1 MKKIFL
7 IVLLITVNSLAWSQK
22 TIQKIEYYDYW
33 KTKIKKK
40 YSIDQTTQS
49 KNGKYLLY
57 DQQGN
62 CVLDLNYKNDELNGI
77 QKIYF
82 EADEEDDV
90 QSFFGV
96 KYIEDG
102 LEQGSNVKNYCG
114 SPTIIVNYIN
124 GKKDGWKKVYV
135 CKPSYQL
142 KKEVLYKDGETVQS
156 KYYNIFVRSEDVS
169 AQQVRYLSTFSDSY
183 SIEDIDYQLK
193 YWASGEICQYYK
205 NGKLAM
211 KKSGSDLSV
220 YNKYGKLIEINGES
234 LFYKNGQIKQ
244 SGDTTF
250 YASGRIKSIGQ
261 NLFYY
266 ENGSLERHGDTTF
279 YQSGKIET
287 LGDDII
293 FYETGI
299 KKQSG
304 DTTFFQSGKIE
315 TIGSDIVFYETGI
328 KKQSRDTTFYQNGK
342 IATIGKNIVY
352 YENGNLKTDGV
363 NKYFENGKPEYFK
376 DASYER
382 TYYNSGQLLSEKNL
396 TTGEYIEN
404 YPNGS
409 LKLKTCY
416 NKEGRLN
423 GYYQKYDEKG
433 SLTEFTLY
441 AAGEKQAVNMD
452 IVYKAFRD
460 FFGTTKKSDYISIGD
475 APMEYYSP
483 NSPTKLIYSKGEK
496 LMGSYKEGYANE
508 TLNEKRNIILKNA
521 VNALIGLKA
530 LADKNTEQMQED
542 LKQAKTVEDIEGFL
556 YYYDTIKVQSG
567 NITQK
572 YLTLQSD
579 KSKFSTIGKD
589 QYKVISSE
597 YKEYIKMFYCKTKF
611 DKGSA
616 LLEKLDKAVK

>member
-1 MKKIFL
+1 MKKFFFL
-7 IVLLITVNSLAWSQK
+7 VLLVTFSINTWSQNL
-22 TIQKIEYYDYW
+22 IQKKEYYDYW
-33 KTKIKKK
+33 NTKIKKTYSEDKTTGLKNGAYILYDKKGRPILKLNYKKDK
-40 YSIDQTTQS
+40 YDGLQYLYIQSDDDDDLQSFFSLSSIESQLDGTEGEDYKINYCNS
-49 KNGKYLLY
+49 PFCLVNYKNGK
-57 DQQGN
+57 
-62 CVLDLNYKNDELNGI
+62 KE
-77 QKIYF
+77 
-82 EADEEDDV
+82 
-90 QSFFGV
+90 
-96 KYIEDG
+96 
-102 LEQGSNVKNYCG
+102 
-114 SPTIIVNYIN
+114 
-124 GKKDGWKKVYV
+124 GWKKIYSCSPTYRLKKEIFYV
-135 CKPSYQL
+135 NGLKKITKEYNISWENDDGGQDYFLESFSKSYNLSDISYQL
-142 KKEVLYKDGETVQS
+142 IYWTCTNEMW
-156 KYYNIFVRSEDVS
+156 KYYDK
-169 AQQVRYLSTFSDSY
+169 DS
-183 SIEDIDYQLK
+183 IK
-193 YWASGEICQYYK
+193 QYYK
-205 NGKLAM
+205 NGKECII
-211 KKSGSDLSV
+211 KSGNSQKI
-220 YNKYGKLIEINGES
+220 YNKNGKLIEWIVGGINQLYPNGQIKEKGDM
-234 LFYKNGQIKQ
+234 LFFENGQIKQ

-261 NLFYY
+261 NWFYY

-279 YQSGKIET
+279 FQNGKIET

-304 DTTFFQSGKIE
+304 DTTFF
-315 TIGSDIVFYETGI
+315 
-328 KKQSRDTTFYQNGK
+328 QNGK

-382 TYYNSGQLLSEKNL
+382 TYNNSGQLLSEKNL

-423 GYYQKYDEKG
+423 GYYQKYDEQG

-441 AAGEKQAVNMD
+441 AAGEKQTVNMD

-483 NSPTKLIYSKGEK
+483 NSTTKLIYSKGDK
-496 LMGSYKEGYANE
+496 LMGSYKESYADE
-508 TLNEKRNIILKNA
+508 TSNEKRNNILKNA
-521 VNALIGLKA
+521 VNALTGLKA
-530 LADKNTEQMQED
+530 LADKNTEQMQEE
-542 LKQAKTVEDIEGFL
+542 LKQAKTVDDIEGFL
-556 YYYDTIKVQSG
+556 YYYDTVIVQSG

-579 KSKFSTIGKD
+579 KSKISTIGKD

-611 DKGSA
+611 DKGA
-616 LLEKLDKAVK
+616 ILLEKLDKAVK